1 MDKHTDSNKTH
12 CNNIAENSVDN
23 VDKVKYPGTVNLI
36 PFDQRTEEEQKSL
49 RVKGGIASGVAR
61 RKKKNLKELANILL
75 DTNVTDTGRIE
86 EIAENL
92 GIAVPK
98 GEDVTVGLSIMLSMA
113 NEAQAGN
120 YKAAEFI
127 RDTSGQKP
135 VNEVALDAN
144 VMTDADRQ
152 LIDNVLKRQGEE
164 QKD

>member
-1 MDKHTDSNKTH
+1 MDKYIGSDKTH

-36 PFDQRTEEEQKSL
+36 PLTQRTKEEQKDL

-61 RKKKNLKELANILL
+61 RKKKNLKELAGMLL
-75 DTNVTDTGRIE
+75 DTRIVDRARIE
-86 EIAENL
+86 AVAEEMGIEIPNN
-92 GIAVPK
+92 
-98 GEDVTVGLSIMLSMA
+98 DVTVGLSILLSMA
-113 NEAQAGN
+113 REAQDGN

-135 VNEVALDAN
+135 VNEVTLDAN

-152 LIDNVLKRQGEE
+152 LLDNVLKRQGEE